1 MNCELKERR
10 ITMVKIRLMT
20 INDWKGVEEVWKEH
34 EGTNPVDDC
43 EEGFTRYLKRNPAT
57 SFVAVDGDRIIG
69 TILAGHDGRR
79 GFFHH
84 VVVAPEYRKC
94 GIGEDLVNH
103 AMEALEKEGIQKT
116 ALVVFEYNELGNGF
130 WEHIGFTTRPDLVY
144 RNKYVK

>member
-1 MNCELKERR
+1 
-10 ITMVKIRLMT
+10 MVEIRLMT
-20 INDWKGVEEVWKEH
+20 INDWKGVEQVWKDH

-43 EEGFTRYLKRNPAT
+43 EEGFTRYLKRNPTT
-57 SFVAVDGDRIIG
+57 SFVAMDGDKMIG

-84 VVVAPEYRKC
+84 VV
-94 GIGEDLVNH
+94 
-103 AMEALEKEGIQKT
+103 
-116 ALVVFEYNELGNGF
+116 FEHNDLGNGF